1 MEEIDPFALEPNEG
15 LVVVEEKTSNAVETP
30 AETRTDPSTTAIVGK
45 LPPYNNTSYP
55 LAVKEQL
62 ANIAQNY
69 SEADAEK
76 LKFHQFIIKEFF
88 TRNKN
93 VRGVLLKHDMGTGK
107 TRAATS
113 IAEFFRQSEPW
124 RRMIVLLSK
133 SLERNFKD
141 TVVQYSAKDPDY
153 VDANYRFIS
162 LNSNNMF
169 KHVSNIDKTK
179 EELDFENRLGNFM
192 DDVKKSNS
200 LDGSF
205 LIIDEAHNL
214 FNAITNG
221 AKNAVALYDLII
233 NSTNLKL
240 IFMTGTPIIND
251 PFELVPC
258 FNMLRGFIDI
268 DTGGSPSASHGG
280 SPSAIH
286 GGKPAGT
293 FQNGRKAKSKSSSG
307 KTLLFSEEYDE
318 FEDFFI
324 DRVTKSVKNKS
335 KFMNRIYG
343 LTSYYGDLYVANQSD
358 KEGFPKK
365 LPTVVEKVPMSQFQF
380 ANYIIARTSEREEG
394 KQGFKGKTSRFSS
407 TSGGSSS
414 YRVKSR
420 QLSNYC
426 IPDYALGPVRGAKA
440 REKFINKIKKEDL
453 LNTAEF
459 SPKFGKILSNI
470 KTSWNK
476 SPGIIY
482 SQFVSGEG
490 LGIMSRVLEAHGWSS
505 YEGLN
510 RSQTIGADDVIVD
523 EIEEAYSVK
532 SNNVQKIYAVLSG
545 DIDPEE
551 RARLIARFNQPENA
565 DGSLIGLLLLSG
577 AVAEGI
583 DLKRIRHVHI
593 TEPFWNFARINQVET
608 RAIRYLSH
616 VDLPVDQQN
625 VQVYIYLSDY
635 PVGYPEK
642 KKIEQTT
649 DVELYQK
656 SIDNMQIINQF
667 VLALAESSIDC
678 TIHHSRLDP
687 QVKDKIHCKLC
698 SPDGAT
704 MFYPLLN
711 RDMVLP
717 DSCKQ
722 YSESKVTAKEIIYE
736 PTGEKFFY
744 KKDTT
749 GITIY
754 QFNKKINGWMSM
766 PRDYYNYG
774 HIMEAILAVG

>member
-1 MEEIDPFALEPNEG
+1 MEDIDPFALESSELLDSKTTTDIPDIKITE
-15 LVVVEEKTSNAVETP
+15 VESKKTSVDRQPT
-30 AETRTDPSTTAIVGK
+30 
-45 LPPYNNTSYP
+45 LPYYNNTSYP

-62 ANIAQNY
+62 STFAKNY
-69 SEADAEK
+69 TDADAEK
-76 LKFHQFIIKEFF
+76 LKFHQYIIKEFF

-153 VDANYRFIS
+153 VESNYKFIS

-169 KHVSNIDKTK
+169 KNVSNIDKTK
-179 EELDFENRLGNFM
+179 EELEFENRLGNFM

-233 NSTNLKL
+233 NSKNLKL

-258 FNMLRGFIDI
+258 FNMLRGYIDI
-268 DTGGSPSASHGG
+268 DTVGGLADGG
-280 SPSAIH
+280 NS
-286 GGKPAGT
+286 KPTKT
-293 FQNGRKAKSKSSSG
+293 FQNGRKQKAISG
-307 KTLLFSEEYDE
+307 NRTLLFSEEYDE

-324 DRVTKSVKNKS
+324 DRVNKTVKNKS

-365 LPTVVEKVPMSQFQF
+365 MTTIVEKIPMSQLQF
-380 ANYIIARTSEREEG
+380 ANYIIARTVEREEG
-394 KQGFKGKTSRFSS
+394 KQGFKGKKSRFSS
-407 TSGGSSS
+407 TKGGSTS

-420 QLSNYC
+420 QISNYC
-426 IPDYALGPVRGAKA
+426 IPDYALGPVRGSKA
-440 REKFINKIKKEDL
+440 REKFINKITKQDL
-453 LNTAEF
+453 LNTAEY
-459 SPKFGKILSNI
+459 SPKFGKIISNI
-470 KTSWNK
+470 KTYWNK

-490 LGIMSRVLEAHGWSS
+490 LGVMARVLEAHGYVSYSS
-505 YEGLN
+505 LN
-510 RSQTIGADDVIVD
+510 RLQTLGADDAIVD
-523 EIEEAYSVK
+523 EIEESYNVK
-532 SNNVQKIYAVLSG
+532 SNNTQKVYAILSG

-551 RARLIARFNQPENA
+551 RSKLIARFNQPENA
-565 DGSLIGLLLLSG
+565 DGSLISLLLLSG

-593 TEPFWNFARINQVET
+593 TEPFWNYARINQVET

-616 VDLPVDQQN
+616 VDLPPDQQT

-635 PVGYPEK
+635 PIGYPDK
-642 KKIEQTT
+642 KKIEPTT

-656 SIDNMQIINQF
+656 SIDNMQIIDQF

-687 QVKDKIHCKLC
+687 QIKDKINCKLC
-698 SPDGAT
+698 SPDGTT

-717 DSCKQ
+717 DTCKQ

-744 KKDTT
+744 KKDNDT
-749 GITIY
+749 ITIY

-774 HIMEAILAVG
+774 NIMESILANDST